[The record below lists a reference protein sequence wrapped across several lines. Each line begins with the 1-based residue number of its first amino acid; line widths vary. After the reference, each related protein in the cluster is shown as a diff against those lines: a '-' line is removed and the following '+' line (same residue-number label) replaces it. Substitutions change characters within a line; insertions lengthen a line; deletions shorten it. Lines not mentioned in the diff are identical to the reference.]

1 MTMKKMLRSAV
12 FFTPL
17 LVFMLAMG
25 CCPGKGK
32 DTPGKSKTE
41 ESAAEEESSG
51 DKTFKIGDKV
61 RVGEC
66 EYKVLDVIKKENL
79 SHYKTGELKKTEGY
93 FIEIHGTVVN
103 KGKKVK
109 QIENPLVAFDSK
121 NRKYESL
128 EVQDDYLPDAYLSL
142 WTIDLQ
148 PGESIKW
155 GSIFESPADGKGF
168 KIELQDVGV
177 KSGQSTARVSLG
189 I

>member
-1 MTMKKMLRSAV
+1 MTMKKMLRSAA

-17 LVFMLAMG
+17 LVFLLAMG

-32 DTPGKSKTE
+32 DTPDKSKTE
-41 ESAAEEESSG
+41 ESAAEE
-51 DKTFKIGDKV
+51 FKVGDKV

-66 EYKVLDVIKKENL
+66 EYKVLDAIKKESL

-93 FIEIHGTVVN
+93 FLEVHGTVVN

-109 QIENPLVAFDSK
+109 QIENPLMAFDSK
-121 NRKYESL
+121 KRKYESL
-128 EVQDDYLPDAYLSL
+128 EAQDDYLPDAYLSL

-177 KSGQSTARVSLG
+177 KSGQSTALVSLG